1 MKRAML
7 VKMLEEFT
15 LNEVKPLAHE
25 LDQDE
30 RFPSETVEKLAQY
43 NLMGLPFDRKYGGAG
58 APYGAYVDTVRILS
72 QQCATTGVILSAHTS
87 LCASP
92 Y

>member
-43 NLMGLPFDRKYGGAG
+43 NLMGLP
-58 APYGAYVDTVRILS
+58 LS
-72 QQCATTGVILSAHTS
+72 
-87 LCASP
+87 
-92 Y
+92 